1 MMATRNGA
9 VGSAGVKCSSS
20 RLYSG
25 GLCPRRVED
34 ASVQERRE
42 VLWGE
47 GVLQLHPVAG
57 RCFGGGGTTH
67 GVQDKIRMLSNGFY
81 ELGMKP
87 GDSVLTWT
95 DNRSE
100 TLASFYACAM
110 TGIRCVTVDPSIKEA
125 DVLV

>member
-1 MMATRNGA
+1 
-9 VGSAGVKCSSS
+9 
-20 RLYSG
+20 
-25 GLCPRRVED
+25 
-34 ASVQERRE
+34 
-42 VLWGE
+42 
-47 GVLQLHPVAG
+47 
-57 RCFGGGGTTH
+57 
-67 GVQDKIRMLSNGFY
+67 MLSDGFY
-81 ELGMKP
+81 ELGMEP

>member
-1 MMATRNGA
+1 
-9 VGSAGVKCSSS
+9 
-20 RLYSG
+20 
-25 GLCPRRVED
+25 
-34 ASVQERRE
+34 
-42 VLWGE
+42 
-47 GVLQLHPVAG
+47 
-57 RCFGGGGTTH
+57 
-67 GVQDKIRMLSNGFY
+67 MLSNGFY

-125 DVLV
+125 DVLVLVCVGVAEGAVIYCVR